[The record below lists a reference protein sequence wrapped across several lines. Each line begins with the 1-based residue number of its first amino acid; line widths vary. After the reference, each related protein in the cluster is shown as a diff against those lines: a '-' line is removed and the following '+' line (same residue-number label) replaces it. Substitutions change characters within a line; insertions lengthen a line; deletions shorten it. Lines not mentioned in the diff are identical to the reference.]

1 MGYFS
6 RSLGVNIFQ
15 RDRGVHDCILGVTF
29 CEQKYLK
36 KSMINE
42 WYYERKRKFIKW
54 ALIWCSSL
62 TSEKLVNIK
71 KKTCWSSGICRCG
84 QLGFIY

>member
-62 TSEKLVNIK
+62 TSEKLVNIFK
-71 KKTCWSSGICRCG
+71 IVLKFVY
-84 QLGFIY
+84 L